1 MGVALLALLIACS
14 GAAVAAIPSSDGT
27 ISACRDNR
35 TGVLRLIDAAS
46 TQTCRASET
55 QLAWKDGI
63 NGKVADSLHADQA
76 DNATNAAN
84 ADTVDGKNASDF
96 YAAGSK
102 VADSELLDGKDST
115 EFLGANGK
123 AADSELLDGK
133 NANDLT
139 RVAQMVPDPHIL
151 TLSGGQERYGQP
163 LSIEAPAAGFVRLS
177 GTVTASGPQ
186 GSMFFGHIRH
196 IQTQD
201 VSMHAASGI
210 VASVDGNSW
219 TYGNI
224 ALDAVFP
231 VAQGTNTFE
240 FLVDGIPVE
249 FNGVQRY
256 PTVYSGQLTA
266 EYTPYGPTGTDTLGT
281 TANQEPISA
290 QQLEEMNP

>member
-1 MGVALLALLIACS
+1 MRTILGGLGRRIPRPTPAMGVALLALLIACS

-35 TGVLRLIDAAS
+35 TGAVRVMDAQSA
-46 TQTCRASET
+46 QTCRATET

-63 NGKVADSLHADQA
+63 HGKV
-76 DNATNAAN
+76 
-84 ADTVDGKNASDF
+84 
-96 YAAGSK
+96 
-102 VADSELLDGKDST
+102 
-115 EFLGANGK
+115 
-123 AADSELLDGK
+123 ADSELLDGK

-201 VSMHAASGI
+201 VSMAAASGF
-210 VASVDGNSW
+210 AAGDNGNSW

-256 PTVYSGQLTA
+256 PTVFHGQLTA

-290 QQLEEMNP
+290 QQLEEMSP